1 LRSTLAVFSAAG
13 AFAVDWS
20 RMLPVL
26 TLIAAVATVVEALPF
41 ADKLDDN
48 ITVPSV
54 AMLMGALLL

>member
-1 LRSTLAVFSAAG
+1 
-13 AFAVDWS
+13 
-20 RMLPVL
+20 MLPVL